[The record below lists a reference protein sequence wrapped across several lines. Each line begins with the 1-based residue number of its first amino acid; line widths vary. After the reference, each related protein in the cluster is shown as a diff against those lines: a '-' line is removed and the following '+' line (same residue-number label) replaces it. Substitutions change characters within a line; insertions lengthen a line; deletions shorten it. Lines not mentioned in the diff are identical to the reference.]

1 MKILNYI
8 MAAMFLFSVVVQ
20 YNDPDPLVWM
30 TIYGAALA
38 VCVLEI
44 LGRNR
49 WYFPAMVGAIT
60 LVWALMLVSQVLG
73 KVAFSELFEAWEMKD
88 QRVEVAR
95 EMGGLLIVAFWM
107 MVLTGIQWRVA
118 RGEGRE

>member
-20 YNDPDPLVWM
+20 YNDPDPQVWM
-30 TIYGAALA
+30 SIYGAALV

-49 WYFPAMVGAIT
+49 WCFSATVGVIT
-60 LVWALMLVSQVLG
+60 LVWALTLVSQVLG

-107 MVLTGIQWRVA
+107 AVLTAVQVWRMK
-118 RGEGRE
+118 RSE